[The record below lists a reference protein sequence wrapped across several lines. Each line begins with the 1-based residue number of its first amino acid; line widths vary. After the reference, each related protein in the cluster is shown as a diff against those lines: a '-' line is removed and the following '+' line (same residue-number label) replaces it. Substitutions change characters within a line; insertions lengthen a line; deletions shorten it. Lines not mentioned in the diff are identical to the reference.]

1 MHKKTELP
9 YMMMSQKFDPVL
21 RFLFLEQ
28 LLTIKI
34 IRSTMLKTISPVY
47 SAKTR
52 SRGIGRAFLC
62 ALHPLFESIEGFLFY
77 LTKKGE
83 TCDGQLFDMAFHR
96 FK

>member
-1 MHKKTELP
+1 MGRTGIAELRL
-9 YMMMSQKFDPVL
+9 FIRWL
-21 RFLFLEQ
+21 RNEFHFF
-28 LLTIKI
+28 T
-34 IRSTMLKTISPVY
+34 VY